1 MTEEK
6 KRLYYVA
13 FTRAKN
19 SLFVLSHGTTL
30 SARIVSDYNLIVDS
44 LTNPASGD
52 DGDDDGE
59 NHAVDAIVVDEDDV
73 LDAIE
78 DAIPDQ
84 NATAQSAQ
92 AVLSAP
98 TVPIAPTDTA
108 DAVTPDIIASVI
120 NGLNPEADATT
131 SDE

>member
-1 MTEEK
+1 MTDEK

-44 LTNPASGD
+44 LTNPASGN

-84 NATAQSAQ
+84 NATAQ
-92 AVLSAP
+92 AVPS
-98 TVPIAPTDTA
+98 VPIAPANTNTA
-108 DAVTPDIIASVI
+108 DVVTPDIIASVI
-120 NGLNPEADATT
+120 NGLSSEADATT